1 MFFYPTT
8 HRRGWMLPLVL
19 IVSFLILLQQPGFTQ
34 YKTDKKLESRL
45 RALTDTFHGVAGIYV
60 RNLKT
65 GKEVAINADTIF
77 PTASI
82 VKLPIL
88 VGIFD
93 KIRQGA
99 YKYHEPLVYR
109 DSLSR
114 KGSGLMQFFK
124 DSSKTDL
131 RTAIVLMITHS
142 DNAAAVWCEKLAG
155 GGVAIN
161 AWLEAN
167 GFSDTRV
174 NSRTPGREQNSRLY
188 GWGQTTPREM
198 ARLVT
203 MIRNEEAVS
212 PEASQAMY
220 RIMTQCFWNEY
231 ALSRIPPYV
240 QAASKQGMVNDSRS
254 ELVLVN
260 APHGDYV
267 FYVATKNNKDQRWVT
282 DNEAWQL
289 ARKVSGLLW
298 EYFEP
303 KSKWKPAEEAEKY
316 WY

>member
-1 MFFYPTT
+1 
-8 HRRGWMLPLVL
+8 MLRYSNRIGRPSTALLVL
-19 IVSFLILLQQPGFTQ
+19 ALSSLVLWQQPVWAQ
-34 YKTDKKLESRL
+34 NRPDKKLEEKLRL
-45 RALTDTFHGVAGIYV
+45 LTDTFHGVAGIYV

-82 VKLPIL
+82 VKIPIM

-93 KIRQGA
+93 KIGQGA
-99 YKYHEPLVYR
+99 YQYHQPLVYR
-109 DSLSR
+109 DSMSK

-124 DSSKTDL
+124 DSTPTDL
-131 RTAIVLMITHS
+131 RTAINLMITHS

-155 GGVAIN
+155 GGAAIN
-161 AWLEAN
+161 AWLETH
-167 GFSDTRV
+167 GFQDTRV
-174 NSRTPGREQNSRLY
+174 NARTSGREQNRQLY

-212 PEASQAMY
+212 PEASQTMY
-220 RIMTQCFWNEY
+220 RIMTHVFWDEY

-240 QAASKQGMVNDSRS
+240 QTASKQGMVDDSRS
-254 ELVLVN
+254 EIVLVN

-267 FYVATKNNKDQRWVT
+267 FYVATKNNKDQRWVS

-303 KSKWKPAEEAEKY
+303 HSKWQSVTTLN
-316 WY
+316 